1 MKLLVIRHAIA
12 MDRVEFAATGDP
24 DDFRP
29 LTEKGARKMAR
40 IARALRAEIETLDV
54 LATSPLTRAV
64 ETARIVADA
73 YDMGEAQT
81 TNALVPEATFEE
93 FEGWC
98 SKIDETGVVAIVG
111 HEPHLSSLV
120 TWLLTGRPESRIELK
135 KGGACLLEFESAVR
149 RDAGTLNW
157 LLAPRQLTRY

>member
-12 MDRVEFAATGDP
+12 MERGEFAATGNP
-24 DDFRP
+24 DDLRP

-40 IARALRAEIETLDV
+40 IARGLKNEVETLDI

-81 TNALVPEATFEE
+81 TDALVPEATFEE
-93 FEGWC
+93 FE
-98 SKIDETGVVAIVG
+98 D
-111 HEPHLSSLV
+111 
-120 TWLLTGRPESRIELK
+120 
-135 KGGACLLEFESAVR
+135 GAARSM
-149 RDAGTLNW
+149 
-157 LLAPRQLTRY
+157 RQGSWP